1 MINVGGELG
10 SSDGGYYSTSPQ
22 MAYQPRTPTTTQ
34 QLTPQTPNT
43 PTIILTGDFIIFFW
57 VFSNCASEWFL
68 FLFEIC
74 IIFVIIL
81 FFFNLSK

>member
-43 PTIILTGDFIIFFW
+43 PTIILTGKYQISQL
-57 VFSNCASEWFL
+57 FSLLVGGISHEQIQPSN
-68 FLFEIC
+68 
-74 IIFVIIL
+74 
-81 FFFNLSK
+81 